1 MNLQSKNICNIARKK
16 KVVQIAVVLQEE
28 VNVTGITLSASK
40 KRKRK
45 KNQGMICDLCRKEY
59 IFFFFRARVEMGETY
74 KRSFSRQ
81 RV

>member
-59 IFFFFRARVEMGETY
+59 IFTF
-74 KRSFSRQ
+74 
-81 RV
+81 